1 MCRSEMPYTKRHPVI
16 LPGSHT
22 VTKLIMRTEH
32 LRLLHAGPTLTAT
45 SLSRQYHILRSRRIV
60 RSITR
65 SCVTCRRGSARPQ
78 AQLLGQLPPER
89 VVPGFNFQCV
99 GVDYAGPVLIKS
111 GSVRKPV
118 IVKAYVSVFVSFTI
132 KAVHLEPVSD
142 LTSAAFIAALRP
154 RHGKPHTIW
163 SDNGTNF
170 VGAARE
176 LKEMCNFLGELKTQQ
191 AISEFCSLQS
201 IEWKFLTF
209 ATFWRSLGVSRQ
221 KHEDTLQE
229 NRW

>member
-1 MCRSEMPYTKRHPVI
+1 MSRRYYI
-16 LPGSHT
+16 LS
-22 VTKLIMRTEH
+22 
-32 LRLLHAGPTLTAT
+32 
-45 SLSRQYHILRSRRIV
+45 SRRIV

-65 SCVTCRRGSARPQ
+65 SCVTCRISSARPQ

-89 VVPGFNFQCV
+89 VIPGFNFQCV

-142 LTSAAFIAALRP
+142 LTSAAFIAALR
-154 RHGKPHTIW
+154 RFVARRGKPRTIW

-201 IEWKFLTF
+201 IEWKFIPERSPHFGGLWESAVKSMKTHFRRIVGDTKLTF
-209 ATFWRSLGVSRQ
+209 EELTTILAQIEACL
-221 KHEDTLQE
+221 
-229 NRW
+229 N